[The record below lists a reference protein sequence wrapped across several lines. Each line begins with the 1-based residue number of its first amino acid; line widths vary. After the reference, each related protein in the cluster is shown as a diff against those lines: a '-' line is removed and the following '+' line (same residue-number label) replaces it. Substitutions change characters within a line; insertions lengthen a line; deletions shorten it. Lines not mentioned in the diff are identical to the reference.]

1 MTKALWENR
10 DAIAAAHN
18 TGKAMDI
25 KTALL
30 GIGAAPVHAGAM
42 RYYEEYLAS
51 YNQQNGTNLS
61 FADFYGYTK

>member
-1 MTKALWENR
+1 
-10 DAIAAAHN
+10 
-18 TGKAMDI
+18 
-25 KTALL
+25 
-30 GIGAAPVHAGAM
+30 M